1 MSPRPIG
8 VRAFAPASGLALG
21 LGLLVAA
28 CASAPPESPLPAFDG
43 AAAVAA
49 IRAAGNADDKE
60 LVVRPLGDTEV
71 IDLRER
77 AAALETQGAIA
88 DAAAALDEALAITP
102 NDPVLLQER
111 AEAALLLGDL
121 DAAERLARQAVAT
134 GTQVGPQCRQHWE
147 TIVQV
152 LAYRQPLEPQAPMVA
167 EPAAGLEAADGDIA
181 AGPLSALEQARR
193 QRDACTVAGVPRY

>member
-1 MSPRPIG
+1 MSPAPIG
-8 VRAFAPASGLALG
+8 VRGLSRTLGLALAG
-21 LGLLVAA
+21 ALLLAA
-28 CASAPPESPLPAFDG
+28 CASAPPEPPRPAFDG

-71 IDLRER
+71 LDLRER
-77 AAALETQGAIA
+77 AATLETQGAIA

-134 GTQVGPQCRQHWE
+134 GTEVGPQCRQHWE

-152 LAYRQPLEPQAPMVA
+152 LAYRQPLEPQV
-167 EPAAGLEAADGDIA
+167 PAAARPATNPDASAGDAAA
-181 AGPLSALEQARR
+181 PPPSALDQARS